1 MDQQMK
7 LGREQLD
14 AVLQTGMPN
23 EHHLP
28 LLRWLTWLSLL
39 SRDELARVLGM
50 HPQKLWE
57 LLNEL
62 LTLKLIDYVILNETD
77 WPRRHYRYHL
87 TDLGLYALAA
97 AHTPTLSARKIAMSY
112 PVGYADLTER
122 LARSRVHLPLSDL
135 VTRLL
140 SECPAGYQLCSY
152 QQPYGQVYTDHE
164 NKNHTLRFDA
174 AFLLQTPVQTPH
186 AFYVH
191 VDQPQHI
198 MSQKEA
204 KVFMKK
210 LAALRQAMLLQEG
223 RMPKL
228 LLLSSPERFSFW
240 AEHLERLALQR
251 GTALLNGAIA
261 DARSLTK
268 GAYAPIWVPFHKLP
282 AQGGVVQE
290 SDLTDLLS
298 LLGQPATPHIVAR
311 FAPSFSFREED
322 EAQTKKTRS
331 LKRFV
336 DLPLREEA
344 DKFTPLFTP
353 QELTPAQRTQGS
365 SYIQVTAE
373 VLEMLSGEKDER
385 LSIAAQLSL
394 ALSSFQKDILT
405 YLTRHPYL
413 TTADL
418 SVLLSPALPN
428 ARALTRQIAPL
439 IHLRFVRIARW
450 RELGWENEERY
461 QIREPGLRFVALR
474 HGLSPAYYL
483 HPYTPP
489 GEERVVWLHKW
500 AQMLSNKKEHT
511 HGLYQCVRR
520 IYQIANQKQT
530 YQVAFWKGET
540 DAYRECLDQISPETK
555 VKVMPDA
562 ELLLCLHKDQFTPQ
576 PLLIE
581 YDRAT
586 TTEGDYER
594 KFRGY
599 ADYQLFTR
607 TTLPPTLVITQ
618 HQNAERKIQN
628 AINNVKAHD
637 VRHIILLESQILQ
650 DGLEPIL
657 QRLRAW
663 S

>member
-1 MDQQMK
+1 MDQQTK

-14 AVLQTGMPN
+14 AILQAGMPN

-50 HPQKLWE
+50 HPHKLWE

-62 LTLKLIDYVILNETD
+62 LTLKLVDYVVVNETD
-77 WPRRHYRYHL
+77 WPRRHHRYHL

-97 AHTPTLSARKIAMSY
+97 THIPTLSARKIAMSY
-112 PVGYADLTER
+112 PVAYADLAER
-122 LARSRVHLPLSDL
+122 IARSRVHLPLSDL

-140 SECPAGYQLCSY
+140 TECPPGYQLRSY
-152 QQPYGQVYTDHE
+152 QQPYGQRYTDHE
-164 NKNHTLRFDA
+164 NKSHTLRFDA
-174 AFLLQTPVQTPH
+174 AFLLRTPAETSH

-191 VDQPQHI
+191 VDQPEHI
-198 MSQKEA
+198 LSQKEA
-204 KVFMKK
+204 KAFMKK

-223 RMPKL
+223 RMPRL

-251 GTALLNGAIA
+251 GTALLSGAIA
-261 DARSLTK
+261 DARSLAQ
-268 GAYAPIWVPFHKLP
+268 GAYAPIWIPFHKLP
-282 AQGGVVQE
+282 ERGGVVQA
-290 SDLTDLLS
+290 SDLTDLLQ

-311 FAPSFSFREED
+311 FTHSFSFREED
-322 EAQTKKTRS
+322 EAQPKKTRT

-336 DLPLREEA
+336 DISLREETNT
-344 DKFTPLFTP
+344 FTPLFTP

-365 SYIQVTAE
+365 PYAEVTAE
-373 VLEMLSGEKDER
+373 ILEMLSGEKDER
-385 LSIAAQLSL
+385 LSMAAQLSL

-413 TTADL
+413 TAADL

-439 IHLRFVRIARW
+439 IHLGFVRIAQW
-450 RELGWENEERY
+450 RELGRDQAERY

-483 HPYTPP
+483 HPYTPE
-489 GEERVVWLHKW
+489 GEQRVIWLHKW

-511 HGLYQCVRR
+511 HGLYQCIRR
-520 IYQIANQKQT
+520 MYHVANQKQT
-530 YQVAFWKGET
+530 YQIAFWKGEN

-555 VKVMPDA
+555 VKVRPDA
-562 ELLLCLHKDQFTPQ
+562 ELLLYLQKDQFTPQ

-594 KFRGY
+594 KFQGY
-599 ADYQLFTR
+599 TDYQLFTR
-607 TTLPPTLVITQ
+607 TTLPPTLIITQ
-618 HQNAERKIQN
+618 NQDAERKIQE
-628 AINNVKAHD
+628 AISDVKAHD

-650 DGLEPIL
+650 DGLDPIL
-657 QRLRAW
+657 QQLRAW